1 MSDDEYGANFL
12 TREETIEGTWSY
24 AGQEFK
30 LQVKDI
36 SLGSQE
42 LLQEHMRIGMEA
54 MGMDGEVD
62 EERLEDVNER
72 AENLDELPW
81 EDDTEQ
87 DGFIEATIEA
97 KLVKPSVDIADAR
110 AQKMRAVFEGMMQA
124 WQEGNE

>member
-1 MSDDEYGANFL
+1 MSDDEYGASFL
-12 TREETIEGTWSY
+12 TREETIEGTWEY
-24 AGQEFK
+24 GGQEFK

-54 MGMDGEVD
+54 LGMDGEVD
-62 EERLEDVNER
+62 EERLADVNKR
-72 AENLDELPW
+72 AEELDSLPW

-87 DGFIEATIEA
+87 DGFIESTIEA
-97 KLVKPSVDIADAR
+97 KLVKPSVNIADAR

-124 WQEGNE
+124 WQEGNA